1 MINWAGSYHNYSS
14 PPQYGRQ
21 EIIVCKESFNVFQL
35 WEDHVRSVH
44 FSAVWPRLCC
54 QYIFMSKILAEAL
67 SITIR
72 EIDFYLIFLM
82 KWWRWD
88 INRQDDST
96 VQCDDWILTV
106 KHIYSLLCYQWHWWG
121 TYQIVIDW
129 ILTESPVYRYENK
142 LLTFFL
148 ILFYFSRLTQLVSG
162 HSLSFKPTNLIRI
175 WGSSPAFHQN

>member
-35 WEDHVRSVH
+35 WEDHVRSVQ

-54 QYIFMSKILAEAL
+54 QYIFMSEILAEAL

-88 INRQDDST
+88 INRQEDSRERP
-96 VQCDDWILTV
+96 VQCSVMIGFKQWNISTHFSVISDIDEV
-106 KHIYSLLCYQWHWWG
+106 HI
-121 TYQIVIDW
+121 
-129 ILTESPVYRYENK
+129 K
-142 LLTFFL
+142 LWL
-148 ILFYFSRLTQLVSG
+148 I
-162 HSLSFKPTNLIRI
+162 
-175 WGSSPAFHQN
+175 GSSLRAQYTGMKTNFLRSFSFCFTSHDWPSL

>member
-14 PPQYGRQ
+14 
-21 EIIVCKESFNVFQL
+21 KESFNVFQL
-35 WEDHVRSVH
+35 WGDHVRSVH

-88 INRQDDST
+88 INRQDDSYSAVWWLDLNSET
-96 VQCDDWILTV
+96 YLLT
-106 KHIYSLLCYQWHWWG
+106 SLLSVTLMRYTSNCDWLDPHWEPS
-121 TYQIVIDW
+121 I
-129 ILTESPVYRYENK
+129 PVWK
-142 LLTFFL
+142 QTSSVLSHLVLLLTTDPACKWS
-148 ILFYFSRLTQLVSG
+148 LF
-162 HSLSFKPTNLIRI
+162 II
-175 WGSSPAFHQN
+175 